1 MNTIVRNL
9 ATKSGYAVEAPN
21 YKHQITNKFQRSK
34 FQTMGKR
41 FGHLKLKFGIYLV
54 FGISIPARRDSGYA
68 KLGMFADGL

>member
-34 FQTMGKR
+34 FQTIGKR
-41 FGHLKLKFGIYLV
+41 FGHLKLKFGIYLGFV
-54 FGISIPARRDSGYA
+54 IWYLEFQSRLGGIRAMPS
-68 KLGMFADGL
+68 